1 LWTPAIF
8 KKHRNSYVLFSNP
21 SLLPFFKVEGDERGS
36 VARVGVG
43 VVMRRRSVETL
54 PEVKLRLKR
63 EQDERTQKRIAEL
76 LVEAEP
82 ESEVQSILR
91 QSRQLLQ

>member
-1 LWTPAIF
+1 M
-8 KKHRNSYVLFSNP
+8 
-21 SLLPFFKVEGDERGS
+21 
-36 VARVGVG
+36 G